1 MKILLGIN
9 ILTSV
14 DSQVYGNHFAW
25 AYHLGR
31 LKSERNIDII
41 LYTPWR
47 SSIDRMRNEAARLAL
62 ELDCDYL
69 MFVDDDMIVQNNML
83 ESLIDA
89 DKDIVMAHTYIRGY
103 PFHPMSFKDIGND
116 PSDIRLT
123 YFDDIMEKVDEKG
136 LAECSAVGFAAVLIK
151 TSVLRRLEPPYFV
164 TTPNSTEDVYFCL
177 RCKVE
182 LGEVSIAVDTK
193 CPTGHMLDKEM
204 VCPIT
209 VDALKIY
216 SESFEDKAKDKSN
229 SRGDRGTE
237 YHKLIE
243 EL

>member
-9 ILTSV
+9 VLTSV

-31 LKSERNIDII
+31 LKAERDIDII

-47 SSIDRMRNEAARLAL
+47 SSIDRMRNEAAKLAL
-62 ELDCDYL
+62 ETNCDYL
-69 MFVDDDMIVQNNML
+69 MFVDDDMILQTNTL

-89 DKDIVMAHTYIRGY
+89 DKDIVMAHTHIRGY
-103 PFHPMSFKDIGND
+103 PYHPMSFKNISEIPND
-116 PSDIRLT
+116 VQLT
-123 YFDDIMEKVDEKG
+123 YFDDIMEHVNEKG
-136 LAECSAVGFAAVLIK
+136 LAECAAVGFATVLIK
-151 TSVLRRLEPPYFV
+151 TDILRRLEPPYFV
-164 TTPNSTEDVYFCL
+164 TTPASTEDVYFCV
-177 RCKVE
+177 RCQIE
-182 LGEVSIAVDTK
+182 LGNVSISVDTK

-204 VCPIT
+204 ICPET
-209 VDALKIY
+209 RNALRKY
-216 SESFEDKAKDKSN
+216 YESFMLKNEEKEN

-237 YHKLIE
+237 YHKAIE